1 MTKLI
6 NNKIDNL
13 VDQAYSRLESIDVDD
28 NQELAEIERIE
39 QEVYEELLEANY
51 KELSKVIKDSD
62 DIEQE
67 AERLTELQLSWRTKP
82 NDWNYLERPNF

>member
-6 NNKIDNL
+6 NNKIDTF
-13 VDQAYSRLESIDVDD
+13 VDQAYSRLEALDVDD

-39 QEVYEELLEANY
+39 QEVYDELLEANY

-82 NDWNYLERPNF
+82 ND

>member
-51 KELSKVIKDSD
+51 KQLSTGRKDSD
-62 DIEQE
+62 DVEQE
-67 AERLTELQLSWRTKP
+67 SERLSELQLSWRTKP
-82 NDWNYLERPNF
+82 KD

>member
-1 MTKLI
+1 M
-6 NNKIDNL
+6 

-62 DIEQE
+62 DVEQE

-82 NDWNYLERPNF
+82 ND

>member
-6 NNKIDNL
+6 NNKIDTF
-13 VDQAYSRLESIDVDD
+13 VDQAYSRLEALEVDD

-39 QEVYEELLEANY
+39 QEGYDELLEANY

-67 AERLTELQLSWRTKP
+67 AERLTELHLSWRTKP
-82 NDWNYLERPNF
+82 ND

>member
-6 NNKIDNL
+6 NNKIDTF
-13 VDQAYSRLESIDVDD
+13 VDQAYSRLEDLEVDD

-39 QEVYEELLEANY
+39 QEVYDELLEANY

-67 AERLTELQLSWRTKP
+67 AERLTELHLSWRTKP
-82 NDWNYLERPNF
+82 ND

>member
-28 NQELAEIERIE
+28 NQELAEIERSE

-62 DIEQE
+62 DVEQE

-82 NDWNYLERPNF
+82 ND

>member
-1 MTKLI
+1 MTILI
-6 NNKIDNL
+6 NNKIDTF
-13 VDQAYSRLESIDVDD
+13 VDQAYSRLEALEVDD

-39 QEVYEELLEANY
+39 QEVYDELLEANY

-67 AERLTELQLSWRTKP
+67 AERLTELHLSWRTKP
-82 NDWNYLERPNF
+82 ND

>member
-1 MTKLI
+1 MTILI
-6 NNKIDNL
+6 NNKIDTF
-13 VDQAYSRLESIDVDD
+13 VDQAYSRLEALDVDD

-39 QEVYEELLEANY
+39 QEVYDELLEANY

-82 NDWNYLERPNF
+82 ND

>member
-1 MTKLI
+1 MTILI
-6 NNKIDNL
+6 NNKIDNF
-13 VDQAYSRLESIDVDD
+13 VDQAYSRLEALDVDD

-39 QEVYEELLEANY
+39 QEVYDELLEANY

-67 AERLTELQLSWRTKP
+67 AERLTELQLSWRTK
-82 NDWNYLERPNF
+82 

>member
-6 NNKIDNL
+6 NNKIDTF
-13 VDQAYSRLESIDVDD
+13 VDQAYSRLEALEVDD

-39 QEVYEELLEANY
+39 QEVYDELLEANY

-67 AERLTELQLSWRTKP
+67 AERLTELHLSWRTKP
-82 NDWNYLERPNF
+82 NDWNYLERFKF

>member
-62 DIEQE
+62 DVEQE

-82 NDWNYLERPNF
+82 ND

>member
-1 MTKLI
+1 MTILI
-6 NNKIDNL
+6 NNKIDNF
-13 VDQAYSRLESIDVDD
+13 VDQAYSRLEALDVDD

-39 QEVYEELLEANY
+39 QEVYDELLEANY

-62 DIEQE
+62 DVEQE

-82 NDWNYLERPNF
+82 NERI

>member
-82 NDWNYLERPNF
+82 ND

>member
-1 MTKLI
+1 MTILI
-6 NNKIDNL
+6 NNKIDNF
-13 VDQAYSRLESIDVDD
+13 VDQAYSRLEALDVDD

-39 QEVYEELLEANY
+39 QEVYDELLEANY

-82 NDWNYLERPNF
+82 ND

>member
-1 MTKLI
+1 MTILI
-6 NNKIDNL
+6 NNKIDTF
-13 VDQAYSRLESIDVDD
+13 VDQAYSRLEALDVDD

-39 QEVYEELLEANY
+39 QEVYDELLEANY

-67 AERLTELQLSWRTKP
+67 AERLTELQLSWRTK
-82 NDWNYLERPNF
+82 

>member
-1 MTKLI
+1 MAIPTH
-6 NNKIDNL
+6 IDTF
-13 VDQAYSRLESIDVDD
+13 VDQAYSRLEALDVDD

-39 QEVYEELLEANY
+39 QEVYDELLEANY

-67 AERLTELQLSWRTKP
+67 AERLTELQLSWRTK
-82 NDWNYLERPNF
+82 

>member
-6 NNKIDNL
+6 NNKIDTF
-13 VDQAYSRLESIDVDD
+13 VDQAYSRLEALEVDD

-39 QEVYEELLEANY
+39 QEVYDELLEANY

-67 AERLTELQLSWRTKP
+67 AERLTELHLSWRTKP
-82 NDWNYLERPNF
+82 ND

>member
-1 MTKLI
+1 M
-6 NNKIDNL
+6 
-13 VDQAYSRLESIDVDD
+13 VDQAYSRLVSIDVDD

-62 DIEQE
+62 DVEQE

>member
-62 DIEQE
+62 DVEQE

>member
-6 NNKIDNL
+6 NNKIDNF
-13 VDQAYSRLESIDVDD
+13 VDQAYSRLEALDVDD

-39 QEVYEELLEANY
+39 QEVYDELLEANY

-82 NDWNYLERPNF
+82 NESI